1 MTADTGTP
9 ALGSPLARA
18 PVWRTHVLIAA
29 VILLYAGLF
38 VLNGLSWRWDF
49 QSNAGFRL
57 SPPPDGLAIHAT
69 VPGGAAERAGLRAGD
84 RLHRVN
90 GRAVR
95 TPVDYRLAEQS
106 LSGDQPVLMELE
118 RDGRRL
124 RVAVV
129 NSVTVPWV
137 SLAITTAIVL
147 LYLGIGSFSVW
158 RRRSDPR
165 VRVFFRVTVLA
176 PLTVLIPDYCLG
188 EGEALSV
195 VLTLALA
202 LARGGLIGSEIHLAS
217 VIPEPKTIVRRH
229 AWLLPVVYLIGI
241 LSAVAAQL
249 PYLAQ
254 LTGATVSPP
263 VALALVRQFQV
274 VYLGFGPAGVLAAL
288 AHTHLTL
295 PAGASRRQTRVV
307 LAGVIPWAFSLFFAL
322 GSWLMVGRVTE
333 FVIWF
338 NLIAIVPV
346 PVAFALAI
354 FRHRLFDVEV
364 VIRKSIIYAVLTG
377 VIFLIYYGALGL
389 GGSLATLLF
398 HPIHPVWLMV
408 PATLLLAL
416 VFNPLRERI
425 QRWVDRLLYPERFEL
440 RRDLPRLSARV
451 AGQTQLE
458 TLIPAIQEGL
468 ERLLRMR
475 SGAFLLANAPGTTYT
490 IWSTFGAIQ
499 GRGLEQ
505 QVMFAA
511 DETVIR
517 ILAQA
522 RRLLHLNQ
530 LQGAA
535 GTAGHRWLLRLE
547 PQLLLP
553 FSLQDKL
560 VAVLTLGGGEPDNR
574 LDGEE
579 RDLLDIFARQAAA
592 MIENARLFRSATFD
606 ELTGLLRRGPFMD
619 ALSREMDRVRRFRRP
634 LVVGMLD
641 VDHFKRI
648 NDTFGHA
655 AGDLVLKNIAHS
667 LQSGIRSVDSLGR
680 YGGEEMAFFLPETSA
695 EDGWALADRLR
706 AAIAEL
712 EVNTA
717 PDDPP
722 VRVQVSI
729 GLSSW
734 DGRPAELTPDVLIQ
748 QADQALYQAKSRG
761 RNRVERWTTA

>member
-1 MTADTGTP
+1 MTADTGIP
-9 ALGSPLARA
+9 ALGSPAA
-18 PVWRTHVLIAA
+18 GTSAWRTSAPIAA

-38 VLNGLSWRWDF
+38 VLNGLCWRWDF

-57 SPPPDGLAIHAT
+57 SPPPDGLVVHT
-69 VPGGAAERAGLRAGD
+69 TSPGGAAERAGLRPGD
-84 RLHRVN
+84 RLHRVS
-90 GRAVR
+90 GRTIR

-106 LSGDQPVLMELE
+106 LSGDQSVLIDLE

-124 RVAVV
+124 QVAVV
-129 NSVTVPWV
+129 NPVTVPWV

-147 LYLGIGSFSVW
+147 LYLGIGSFSRW
-158 RRRSDPR
+158 RRPTDER

-176 PLTVLIPDYCLG
+176 PLTVLIPDYFVEQG
-188 EGEALSV
+188 DALSV
-195 VLTLALA
+195 VLTLMMA
-202 LARGGLIGSEIHLAS
+202 LARGGLIGSEVHLAAS
-217 VIPEPKTIVRRH
+217 IPEPKMIVRRYSG
-229 AWLLPVVYLIGI
+229 LLPVVYLIGI
-241 LSAVAAQL
+241 LSAIAAQL
-249 PYLAQ
+249 PYLVQVA
-254 LTGATVSPP
+254 GMAVSPP
-263 VALALVRQFQV
+263 WALALVRQFQV
-274 VYLGFGPAGVLAAL
+274 VYLGFGPAGVLIAL

-307 LAGVIPWAFSLFFAL
+307 LAGVTPWALSLFFAL
-322 GSWLMVGRVTE
+322 GSWLIVGRITE
-333 FVIWF
+333 LAVWF

-364 VIRKSIIYAVLTG
+364 VIRKSIIYAALTG
-377 VIFLIYYGALGL
+377 IIFLIYYGALGL
-389 GGSLATLLF
+389 GGNVATLLF

-440 RRDLPRLSARV
+440 RRDLPHLSARV
-451 AGQTQLE
+451 AGHAQLE
-458 TLIPAIQEGL
+458 ALIPAIQEGL

-475 SGAFLLANAPGTTYT
+475 SAAFLLANATGTTYT

-511 DETVIR
+511 DEPVIR
-517 ILAQA
+517 LLAQA

-530 LQGAA
+530 LQDAA
-535 GTAGHRWLLRLE
+535 GTAGHRRLLRLE

-592 MIENARLFRSATFD
+592 MIENARLFHSATFD

-655 AGDLVLKNIAHS
+655 AGDLVLKNVAHS

-706 AAIAEL
+706 AAVAEL
-712 EVNTA
+712 EVNAA

-734 DGRPAELTPDVLIQ
+734 DGRPAELTPNDLIQ

-761 RNRVERWTTA
+761 RNRVERWTTT

>member
-1 MTADTGTP
+1 MT
-9 ALGSPLARA
+9 
-18 PVWRTHVLIAA
+18 V
-29 VILLYAGLF
+29 
-38 VLNGLSWRWDF
+38 
-49 QSNAGFRL
+49 Q
-57 SPPPDGLAIHAT
+57 AT
-69 VPGGAAERAGLRAGD
+69 VPGGEADRAGLRPGD

-90 GRAVR
+90 GRIIR
-95 TPVDYRLAEQS
+95 TRVDYRLAEQS
-106 LSGDQPVLMELE
+106 LPGDRPVRIELE

-124 RVAVV
+124 PVAVG
-129 NSVTVPWV
+129 NPVTVPWV

-147 LYLGIGSFSVW
+147 LYLGIGGFSVW

-165 VRVFFRVTVLA
+165 IRVFFRVTVLA
-176 PLTVLIPDYCLG
+176 PLTVLIPDYC
-188 EGEALSV
+188 EGQGDALSV

-202 LARGGLIGSEIHLAS
+202 LARGGLIGSEIHLAA

-229 AWLLPVVYLIGI
+229 AWLLPVLYITGI
-241 LSAVAAQL
+241 LSAMAAQL

-254 LTGATVSPP
+254 LAGLAVSPP
-263 VALALVRQFQV
+263 WALTLTRQFQMM
-274 VYLGFGPAGVLAAL
+274 YLGFGPAGVLAAL

-295 PAGASRRQTRVV
+295 PAGAPRRQTRVV
-307 LAGVIPWAFSLFFAL
+307 LAGVVPWAFSLFFAL
-322 GSWLMVGRVTE
+322 GSWLIAGRITE

-354 FRHRLFDVEV
+354 FRHRLFDVEL
-364 VIRKSIIYAVLTG
+364 VIRKSIIYAALTG

-425 QRWVDRLLYPERFEL
+425 QRGVDRLLYPERFEL

-451 AGQTQLE
+451 AGQAQLE

-468 ERLLRMR
+468 EGLLRMR
-475 SGAFLLANAPGTTYT
+475 SAAFLLANASGTTYT
-490 IWSTFGAIQ
+490 IWSTYGAIR

-511 DETVIR
+511 DEPVIR

-522 RRLLHLNQ
+522 RRLLHLSQ
-530 LQGAA
+530 LQDAA
-535 GTAGHRWLLRLE
+535 GTAGHRRLLRLE

-553 FSLQDKL
+553 FSLQDNL
-560 VAVLTLGGGEPDNR
+560 VAVLTLGGGDPDNR

-592 MIENARLFRSATFD
+592 MIENARLFRSATYD

-655 AGDLVLKNIAHS
+655 AGDLVLKQIAHS
-667 LQSGIRSVDSLGR
+667 LQSGIRSIDSLSR

-695 EDGWALADRLR
+695 ADGWALADRLR
-706 AAIAEL
+706 AAVAEL
-712 EVNTA
+712 QVDAA
-717 PDDPP
+717 PDEPP
-722 VRVQVSI
+722 IGVQASI

-734 DGRPAELTPDVLIQ
+734 DGRPAELTPDDLIR

-761 RNRVERWTTA
+761 RNRVERWTTT